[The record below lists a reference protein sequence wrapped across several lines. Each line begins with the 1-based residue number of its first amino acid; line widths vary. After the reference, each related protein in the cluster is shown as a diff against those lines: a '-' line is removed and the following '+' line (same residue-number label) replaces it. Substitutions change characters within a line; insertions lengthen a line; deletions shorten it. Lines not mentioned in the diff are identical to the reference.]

1 MTNGSAANESAR
13 GKFDR
18 LRVSCYLSGMRRTTP
33 ILFAVLLAMLV
44 RPLQLPA
51 ASCILSNAPSAEGC
65 KPHCCANKSCC
76 ATSKKSTTP
85 LSQPLAKAG
94 EPTQLQVISVVSV
107 SFIDSLW
114 TAARLQP
121 ARENIPGRAHS
132 PPLLATTCIRLI

>member
-1 MTNGSAANESAR
+1 
-13 GKFDR
+13 
-18 LRVSCYLSGMRRTTP
+18 
-33 ILFAVLLAMLV
+33 MLI

-85 LSQPLAKAG
+85 ISQPLAKSGDGNAQ
-94 EPTQLQVISVVSV
+94 QLIAFFSVPIATSISVSRSPQLAHETISV
-107 SFIDSLW
+107 
-114 TAARLQP
+114 
-121 ARENIPGRAHS
+121 RAHS